1 MRQPSCDRLLRVIS
15 STVLRGAALLA
26 ALAGNLLS
34 QKPVLTE
41 DFESGKIDPAVWD
54 VRQKGGETIAV
65 EPVEGAHGKYALHVH
80 YTENERGAY
89 AFIVATKLPD
99 SVRSHYFGRAYMK
112 ISPASPPKSH
122 APLIFTS
129 ELGWPISKFEEIGL
143 SNGDWMPSYQENKS
157 PAGQG
162 RGEDTH
168 RSAVEPP
175 AGKWFLLEWEFN
187 DNPTTITMWLDG
199 QLVPNKVGG
208 KEVTVVPFVWPKPK
222 PNAETPVDSKTS
234 NLVGGYQEWGFG
246 NRVWQVP
253 APATDFYYDDIAIS
267 TSRIGP
273 VK

>member
-1 MRQPSCDRLLRVIS
+1 VIDFLRMSPFTLLR
-15 STVLRGAALLA
+15 RAALLV
-26 ALAGNLLS
+26 ALAGSLLA
-34 QKPVLTE
+34 QKPILTE

-80 YTENERGAY
+80 YLESERGAY
-89 AFIVATKLPD
+89 AFVVATHLPD
-99 SVRSHYFGRAYMK
+99 SVRSHYFGRAYMR
-112 ISPASPPKSH
+112 ISPTAPPKSH
-122 APLIFTS
+122 APLIFTG
-129 ELGWPISKFEEIGL
+129 EPGWPISKFEEIGL

-157 PAGQG
+157 AAGQG

-168 RSAVEPP
+168 RSSVEPP
-175 AGKWFLLEWEFN
+175 ADKWFLLEWEFN
-187 DNPTTITMWLDG
+187 DNPTTITMWVDG

-208 KEVTVVPFVWPKPK
+208 QDVTVVPFVWPKPS
-222 PNAETPVDSKTS
+222 PNATTPVDSKTS

>member
-1 MRQPSCDRLLRVIS
+1 VILS
-15 STVLRGAALLA
+15 NLVRAAALLVGF
-26 ALAGNLLS
+26 AGTLLS
-34 QKPVLTE
+34 QKPILTE
-41 DFESGKIDPAVWD
+41 DFESGKIDPALWE

-112 ISPASPPKSH
+112 ISPAAPPKSH
-122 APLIFTS
+122 APLIFTG
-129 ELGWPISKFEEIGL
+129 EPGWPISKFEEIGL
-143 SNGDWMPSYQENKS
+143 SNGYWMPSYQENKS

-162 RGEDTH
+162 RGEDTR

-175 AGKWFLLEWEFN
+175 ADKWFLLEWEFN
-187 DNPTTITMWLDG
+187 DNPTTITMWVDG

-208 KEVTVVPFVWPKPK
+208 QEVTVVPFVWPKPK

-234 NLVGGYQEWGFG
+234 NLVGGFQEWGFG

-253 APATDFYYDDIAIS
+253 APTTDFYYDDIAIS